1 MNQKI
6 NDEAYEALEYFH
18 GAGMIDNYHG
28 VPKHFIEAM
37 MNYIAAAMN
46 VELGPEE

>member
-28 VPKHFIEAM
+28 IPRHFIEALM
-37 MNYIAAAMN
+37 EYTADKMN

>member
-28 VPKHFIEAM
+28 IPRHFLEALM
-37 MNYIAAAMN
+37 EYTADKMN